1 MTDVTTY
8 NIALL
13 GFGNVLRAFA
23 ALLERKQ
30 EDIIADTG
38 IRLKVVGIATNS
50 KGMAINPDGIDLSQ
64 ALALVEAKQTLSNL
78 HVGKPL
84 SDAFDFVR
92 AVPADAILEATWL
105 NPQDGQPATDLC
117 RTALETG
124 KHVITANKGPVA
136 FAYRELKALAEEHHL
151 GFFFESTVMD
161 GAPVHVL
168 RREALLGL
176 KISRIRGILN
186 STTNSILTRLEE
198 GVDFD
203 TALKEM
209 QEIGLAETDPTNDI
223 EGWDAAVKI
232 NVLANIFMGVDL
244 RPSDV
249 DRTGIT
255 QVTVEAAQAA
265 LANNERIKLVCEA
278 VATDDGVQLSVK
290 PTHVPMTDALA
301 NVSSTACAVSMDTD
315 VLPNLMVMEGPS
327 SPTTTA
333 YGMLID
339 TLNALRGRR

>member
-1 MTDVTTY
+1 MTTEY
-8 NIALL
+8 KIALL

-23 ALLERKQ
+23 ALLLRKQ
-30 EDIIADTG
+30 DDIAADTN

-50 KGMAINPDGIDLSQ
+50 KGMAINPDGIDLQ
-64 ALALVEAKQTLSNL
+64 AALNLVEAKQSLSGL
-78 HVGKPL
+78 HVGDPL
-84 SDAFDFVR
+84 TDVFDFIR
-92 AVPADAILEATWL
+92 RVPATAVLEATWL
-105 NPQDGQPATDLC
+105 NPQDGQPATDFC
-117 RTALETG
+117 RTVLDTG
-124 KHVITANKGPVA
+124 KHLITANKGPVA
-136 FAYRELKALAEEHHL
+136 FAYRELKALADSKNL
-151 GFFFESTVMD
+151 AFFYESTVMD

-198 GVDFD
+198 GMDFA

-209 QEIGLAETDPTNDI
+209 QDIGLAEADPTNDI

-232 NVLANIFMGVDL
+232 NVLANIFMGSDL

-255 QVTVEAAQAA
+255 QVTVEAAQKAV
-265 LANNERIKLVCEA
+265 ANGQRIKLICEA
-278 VATDDGVQLSVK
+278 VATDDGVKLSVK
-290 PTHVPMTDALA
+290 PTYLDISDSMAH
-301 NVSSTACAVSMDTD
+301 VSSTSAVVSIYTD
-315 VLPNLMVMEGPS
+315 VLPNLVVIEGPS

-333 YGMLID
+333 YGMLVD
-339 TLNALRGRR
+339 TLNAVRGRR

>member
-1 MTDVTTY
+1 MTEY

-13 GFGNVLRAFA
+13 GFGNVLKAFA
-23 ALLERKQ
+23 TLLQRKQ
-30 EDIIADTG
+30 DDIAADTG

-50 KGMAINPDGIDLSQ
+50 KGMAINPDGLDLNA
-64 ALALVEAKQTLSNL
+64 ALTLVNAKQSLAGL
-78 HVGKPL
+78 HVGEPL
-84 SDAFDFVR
+84 TNAFDFIQQ
-92 AVPADAILEATWL
+92 VPASAILEATWL
-105 NPQDGQPATDLC
+105 NPQDGQPATDYC
-117 RTALETG
+117 RAVLQNG
-124 KHVITANKGPVA
+124 KHLITANKGPVA
-136 FAYRELKALAEEHHL
+136 FAYRELKALADSKNL
-151 GFFFESTVMD
+151 SFFYESTVMD

-176 KISRIRGILN
+176 KVSRIRGILN

-198 GVDFD
+198 GVDFA

-209 QEIGLAETDPTNDI
+209 QDAGLAETDPTNDV
-223 EGWDAAVKI
+223 EGWDSAVKI
-232 NVLANIFMGVDL
+232 NILANIFMGLDL

-255 QVTVEAAQAA
+255 QVTVEEAQQAI
-265 LANNERIKLVCEA
+265 ANGQRIKLICTAE
-278 VATDDGVQLSVK
+278 TSNNGVKLSVK
-290 PTHVPMTDALA
+290 PTYLNMNDPLA
-301 NVSSTACAVSMDTD
+301 HVSSTTAAVSIDTD

-339 TLNALRGRR
+339 TLNAVRGRR

>member
-1 MTDVTTY
+1 MLKEY

-30 EDIIADTG
+30 EDIVEDTG
-38 IRLKVVGIATNS
+38 IRLKVVGVATNS
-50 KGMAINPDGIDLSQ
+50 KGIAINPEGIDLNA
-64 ALALVEAKQTLSNL
+64 ALALVDKNQSLTSL
-78 HVGKPL
+78 HVGEPIT
-84 SDAFDFVR
+84 DAVEFIQK
-92 AVPADAILEATWL
+92 VPAVAILEATWL
-105 NPQDGQPATDLC
+105 NPQTGQPATDFC
-117 RTALETG
+117 RAALQAN
-124 KHVITANKGPVA
+124 KHLITANKGPVA
-136 FAYRELKALAEEHHL
+136 FAYRELKALADSKNL
-151 GFFFESTVMD
+151 SFFYESTVMD

-176 KISRIRGILN
+176 KVNRIRGILN

-198 GVDFD
+198 GIAFD
-203 TALKEM
+203 VALKEM
-209 QEIGLAETDPTNDI
+209 QDAGLAEADPTNDI

-255 QVTVEAAQAA
+255 EVTVEAAQRAVQ
-265 LANNERIKLVCEA
+265 NGQRIKLVCEA
-278 VATDDGVQLSVK
+278 IRTETDVRLSVK
-290 PTHVPMTDALA
+290 PTHLDLSDPLA
-301 NVSSTACAVSMDTD
+301 HVSSTACAVSIDTD
-315 VLPNLMVMEGPS
+315 ILPNVMVMAGPS

-333 YGMLID
+333 YGLLID